1 MDREHPRHERTNV
14 TEGLTRGFTQPY
26 LTLTISAAGTILG
39 VTEGQ

>member
-14 TEGLTRGFTQPY
+14 TEGLTRGSTQPY